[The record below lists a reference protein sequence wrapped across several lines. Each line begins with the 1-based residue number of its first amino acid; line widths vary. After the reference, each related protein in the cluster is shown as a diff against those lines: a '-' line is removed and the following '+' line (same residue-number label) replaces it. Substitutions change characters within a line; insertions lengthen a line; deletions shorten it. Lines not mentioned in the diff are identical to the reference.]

1 MSQQLKK
8 YIITLLALLFC
19 AATIFWLR
27 FVLLES
33 PNIANNKA
41 SPSSADRPAVH
52 YALYSNKDFY
62 TGIVNPPPAEP
73 ILGKVYGGTVSH
85 HFYAEREIAK
95 FFSRIKN
102 QKVETVVIIGPNH
115 FSQGNHQLLMSQW
128 LYRTP
133 WGEVEPD
140 LPVIQALE
148 KEKIAFVEEQPFVI
162 EHSISALVG
171 FVKYFFPQAK
181 FVPIIINRNVGLEQS
196 RQLGGRLAEILPA
209 NSLVLASADFSH
221 HQDLAATEKNDARSL
236 KILQTLDFSKPQAGL
251 VDSPQ
256 AVAALMAYVSK
267 KSKNLKFD
275 FENTNSAR
283 LGNNLASKDVTS
295 YFFGV
300 YREP

>member
-1 MSQQLKK
+1 MGQKR
-8 YIITLLALLFC
+8 YITIFSVLVIC
-19 AATIFWLR
+19 AAAGFWPRLILLR
-27 FVLLES
+27 QRFGIG
-33 PNIANNKA
+33 N
-41 SPSSADRPAVH
+41 PSAPIISGKPAVH

-62 TGIVNPPPAEP
+62 SGIINPPPAEP

-95 FFSRIKN
+95 FFSRIKS

-128 LYRTP
+128 SYRTP
-133 WGEVEPD
+133 WGDVEPD

-148 KEKIAFVEEQPFVI
+148 KEKIAFTEEQPFVI

-236 KILQTLDFSKPQAGL
+236 KILQTLDFSKPQADL

-267 KSKNLKFD
+267 KSKNPKFD